1 MVHNWKGVDIHLD
14 TPTEVLHTFL
24 LGIVKYWWG
33 QTVHILSDSKRMNLL
48 QSCLASLDT
57 SGLNAPRLML
67 LTCVITKEGLLEN
80 TSRVLRS

>member
-1 MVHNWKGVDIHLD
+1 MDIHSD

-33 QTVHILSDSKRMNLL
+33 QTVHILSDSKHMNLL

-57 SGLNAPRLML
+57 SGLNAPIFDAAY
-67 LTCVITKEGLLEN
+67 ITKEGLLEN